1 MQRVRTAICDSFL
14 YKGARERRAV
24 LVKLHLRD
32 SGGAGRENHVI
43 RKTERVTRIDAEAAV
58 LRGYSG
64 ANTGCDIT
72 QNLNLRASRDKRL
85 LGIIV
90 CRYDGAIAPAITTC
104 HIIHPFT
111 APPSLKQTRR
121 ELCVD

>member
-14 YKGARERRAV
+14 YKGAREHRAV
-24 LVKLHLRD
+24 LVKLHLCD
-32 SGGAGRENHVI
+32 TGGAGRENHVI
-43 RKTERVTRIDAEAAV
+43 RKTERVARIDAEAAV
-58 LRGYSG
+58 LCGHSG
-64 ANTGCDIT
+64 TDTGCDIA
-72 QNLNLRASRDKRL
+72 QNLNLSTSRDKRL

-90 CRYDGAIAPAITTC
+90 CRYDGAIASAITTC

>member
-1 MQRVRTAICDSFL
+1 MQCVRTSLCDSFL
-14 YKGARERRAV
+14 YKGTRESRAV

-32 SGGAGRENHVI
+32 TGGTGRENHVI
-43 RKTERVTRIDAEAAV
+43 GKTERVTRIDAEAAV
-58 LRGYSG
+58 LSGYSG
-64 ANTGCDIT
+64 ADTGCNIA

-90 CRYDGAIAPAITTC
+90 RRYDGAIASAITTC